1 MSWNTMQEF
10 VAMGGYATYV
20 WGSCGVTL
28 AALAIESLVVRRRL
42 RRILLSMAESRRP
55 A

>member
-1 MSWNTMQEF
+1 MNWSSLAEF
-10 VAMGGYATYV
+10 VAMGGYAAYV

-28 AALAIESLVVRRRL
+28 AALAMESILVRRRL
-42 RRILLSMAESRRP
+42 RRARHAVAEGGRS